1 MDRTINTQ
9 LENYISETTGSSV
22 RSAKITAAYAL
33 QDAELQTI
41 KSALPIL
48 QKLELSVEVSPS
60 ILAGIV
66 IQVGSVVVDLSLQT
80 KLKNYFKTLYDN
92 L

>member
-9 LENYISETTGSSV
+9 LENYISDMTGSSV
-22 RSAKITAAYAL
+22 KTAKITAAYVL

-48 QKLELSVEVSPS
+48 QKLDLSVEVNPG
-60 ILAGIV
+60 ILAGII

-80 KLKNYFKTLYDN
+80 KLRNYFKTLYDN